1 MVTSRPQSG
10 HWIIIGIVAAGSPV
24 GIDHLERVMAV
35 VEPKPTKADVRQ
47 KILKL
52 VVGTVVGSIAVGV
65 IGPII
70 AAIIIGEIWGH

>member
-1 MVTSRPQSG
+1 
-10 HWIIIGIVAAGSPV
+10 
-24 GIDHLERVMAV
+24 MAV

>member
-1 MVTSRPQSG
+1 MSSDGYRGYRSIAINHLG
-10 HWIIIGIVAAGSPV
+10 AISYLLGS
-24 GIDHLERVMAV
+24 VMAV
-35 VEPKPTKADVRQ
+35 VEPKPSKADVRQ

-52 VVGTVVGSIAVGV
+52 VVGTVVGTIAVGV